1 MGGIGT
7 EIKEEFFM
15 VKSKESGEFPE
26 KEKYYDIISDK
37 IKKSLENGSN
47 EFLKS
52 YGHLLN
58 TVEELVYIVDYETR
72 EIVFA
77 NESFREF
84 FKLRDKPLSGLKCHK
99 VLFGEDDICSFCD
112 DELSEYG
119 EEGFKEY
126 EKQLGSRIFNVKK
139 GIATIFD
146 KKIIVLCARDITEN
160 KLLKMRY
167 DDTVDMMT
175 CGYVKCRRDEYWTVE
190 EANSNFYKM
199 IGYTPEEFKELKQ
212 NRFSLLLSPGQ
223 ADDIMRSVDK
233 QLESSSIAKNEYSI
247 IARDG
252 RIVYVVD
259 QISTSVE
266 HGVEYIYTTFFD
278 ITERKLAETVIEERY
293 QQELKYMNS
302 MSESV
307 LAFCELNVTKYRVVG
322 WNKGDAI
329 IGDSVNI
336 SFDDALPLMFDKH
349 LSPETSRFLRGIFN
363 KEVLLGKYK
372 KGEKKFKLEHYFE
385 FMDDTSA
392 GFWGLITVNLRANP
406 ATKDIEAF
414 IYFKDI
420 TTDRLLSLAIAK
432 EVAHEYDFIAC
443 IDARHNKSVMKD
455 SSTYGRD
462 NVMEC
467 HDYEAEVIR
476 YTNTLLI
483 DEDREYLRDR
493 LSLKTVLKELEDKE
507 TYEVTGREAVVVG
520 ITKYKKYKY
529 SYFDKGK
536 QLILYSQKD
545 ITEAVENKDRIVI
558 EELLKL
564 EDDSKV
570 KKLVT
575 DYIARRERFERE
587 LLEKAHIDDRTG
599 LFNLNGFC
607 LAVKKLLEE
616 NPDKDY
622 YLVVRDINNFK
633 VYNELYGRSK
643 GDELLKY
650 IGQIF
655 RSKIDDLGGVCGYL
669 GADDFVACY
678 SPKSLRMIDDI
689 TDFVE
694 SSVKQFTSDY
704 KIILCAG
711 IYKITDRKMPV
722 TMMCDRAELALNRAK
737 KANIA
742 SCVYDD
748 GIRANLI
755 KTQEVLN
762 EFHNALKEG
771 QFQMYLQPQYNIY
784 TGRIAGAE
792 ALARWIHPEKGIVSP
807 ADFIPVLEQ
816 NGLIPL
822 LDSYIANEACRIM
835 SLLRETFSGD
845 MPPSIAINL
854 SRADIYRPD
863 LIVGLNDTRES
874 YQLPP
879 SALRLEITESLYVEQ
894 PKIMA
899 SFIDELRGT
908 GYRVEMDDF
917 GSGYSSLN
925 TLKDMDI
932 DMLKLDMKFLSSIY
946 TEKGAKIIKAVVAM
960 ANMLEIPMLAEGV
973 ETEEQVNFLRSV
985 GCKYVQGYY
994 FSKPIPVEDYINLLM
1009 TTEFERIG

>member
-1 MGGIGT
+1 
-7 EIKEEFFM
+7 M
-15 VKSKESGEFPE
+15 VKSKESGEIPE
-26 KEKYYDIISDK
+26 KEKYYSVITEK
-37 IKKSLENGSN
+37 IVKSLENGSN
-47 EFLKS
+47 EFLRS
-52 YGHLLN
+52 YGQLLN
-58 TVEELVYIVDYETR
+58 TVEELIYVVDYDTK
-72 EIVFA
+72 EIVYA
-77 NESFREF
+77 NKSFKEYF
-84 FKLRDKPLSGLKCHK
+84 GLENKPVSGLKCHQ
-99 VLFGEDDICSFCD
+99 VLFGNNSVCDFCNTD
-112 DELSEYG
+112 SVESSENSAI
-119 EEGFKEY
+119 EY
-126 EKQLGSRIFNVKK
+126 EKQLGNKIFNVKK
-139 GIATIFD
+139 SIASVFD
-146 KKIIVLCARDITEN
+146 KKIIVLCAKDITEN

-175 CGYVKCRRDEYWTVE
+175 CGYIKCKRDDYWTVV

-199 IGYTPEEFKELKQ
+199 IGYTPEEFKEQKH

-223 ADDIMRSVDK
+223 AAEIMRSVDN
-233 QLESSSIAKNEYSI
+233 QLQSSSMAKNEYCI
-247 IARDG
+247 IAKNG
-252 RIVYVVD
+252 RVVYVVD
-259 QISTSVE
+259 QISAAVE
-266 HGVEYIYTTFFD
+266 DGNEYIYTTFFD

-293 QQELKYMNS
+293 QQELKYRNS
-302 MSESV
+302 ISESV

-322 WNKGDAI
+322 WNKGDAV

-336 SFDDALPLMFDKH
+336 SLDDAFPLMFDRH

-372 KGEKKFKLEHYFE
+372 KGEKKFKMEHYFE
-385 FMDDTSA
+385 FMDESVS
-392 GFWGLITVNLRANP
+392 GFWGLITVNLRKNP
-406 ATKDIEAF
+406 TTKDIEAF

-420 TTDRLLSLAIAK
+420 TSDRLLSLAIAK

-443 IDARHNKSVMKD
+443 IDAKHNKSIIKD
-455 SSTYGRD
+455 SSAYGRD
-462 NVMEC
+462 NVLEC
-467 HDYEAEVIR
+467 PDYEAEVIR
-476 YTNTLLI
+476 YTGTLLI

-493 LSLKTVLKELEDKE
+493 LSLKTIIKELEDKDL
-507 TYEVTGREAVVVG
+507 YEVTGREVTVIG
-520 ITKYKKYKY
+520 ITKYKKYRY
-529 SYFDKGK
+529 SYFDKDK
-536 QLILYSQKD
+536 MLILYSQKD
-545 ITEAVENKDRIVI
+545 ITERVENKDRVVV

-564 EDDSKV
+564 GDDSKV
-570 KKLVT
+570 KKIVT
-575 DYIARRERFERE
+575 DYIGRREKFERE

-599 LFNLNGFC
+599 LLNLNGFC
-607 LAVKKLLEE
+607 IAVKKLLKE
-616 NPDKDY
+616 NPDKEY

-650 IGQIF
+650 IGQLF
-655 RSKIDDLGGVCGYL
+655 RGKIDELGGVCGYL

-678 SPKSLRMIDDI
+678 SPKTLSQIDLI

-694 SSVKQFTSDY
+694 TSVKNFTSDY

-711 IYKITDRKMPV
+711 LYKITDRNMPV
-722 TMMCDRAELALNRAK
+722 TTMCDRAELALNRAK
-737 KANIA
+737 KGNLA
-742 SCVYDD
+742 SCMYDD

-792 ALARWIHPEKGIVSP
+792 ALARWIHPEKGIISP

-816 NGLIPL
+816 NGLIPQ
-822 LDSYIANEACRIM
+822 LDAYIANEACRIM

-845 MPPSIAINL
+845 LPPSIAINL

-946 TEKGAKIIKAVVAM
+946 TEKGAKIIKAVVDM

-973 ETEEQVNFLRSV
+973 ETEEQVNFLRNV